1 MAKLLGLLFISIG
14 LSCNSQ
20 DMILFKVK
28 YTPGTNYSQSINQA
42 TETTVKYSG
51 SKEFL
56 QDLKAKKVDNPTI
69 TKASSKTKSIL
80 KTGKLIDNKSF
91 PVSIHFIETTSSDGK
106 SPIPNGTV
114 IYGTGSLEKF
124 PALDSISGSLSDDIK
139 KTLLQTMQKS
149 FSQMDFPEQ
158 KVRVGETFSR
168 QTPLTL
174 PIAGITLEISITTTY
189 KLINV
194 KGNSAMFDISQVY
207 TLKSTIKNY
216 DVTMTGTG
224 KGNLIYD
231 IDYNFYKRYQIDTDM
246 IINMKLDKFDLGL
259 NSKSKF
265 VQSVTITKG

>member
-1 MAKLLGLLFISIG
+1 MEKLLGLLFISIG

-20 DMILFKVK
+20 DMIVFKVK
-28 YTPGTNYSQSINQA
+28 YTPGTNYNQTINQA
-42 TETTVKYSG
+42 TETTVKYAG
-51 SKEFL
+51 AQEFL
-56 QDLKAKKVDNPTI
+56 QDLKARKIDNPTI
-69 TKASSKTKSIL
+69 TTANSKTKSII

-106 SPIPNGTV
+106 SPIPNGTI
-114 IYGTGSLEKF
+114 IYGACSLEKF
-124 PALDSISGSLSDDIK
+124 PSLDSISGTLSDDIK
-139 KTLLQTMQKS
+139 KVLLQTMQKS

-174 PIAGITLEISITTTY
+174 PIAGINLEISITTTY

-194 KGNSAMFDISQVY
+194 KSNSAMFDISQVY
-207 TLKSTIKNY
+207 TFKSTIKDY
-216 DVTMTGTG
+216 DVKVTGTG

-231 IDYNFYKRYQIDTDM
+231 IDYHFYKRYQIDTDM
-246 IINMKLDKFDLGL
+246 MLNMKLDKLDLGL
-259 NSKSKF
+259 NSKSRF